1 MRTAEE
7 ERQRLIGVAFGLATF
22 LFWGLAPIYFH
33 VMSFVGPF
41 ELLAH
46 RVLWS
51 AVVLAPLVAFA
62 RSGRAIRS
70 ALRDRRTLLAL
81 GGSTLLISL
90 NWLIFIIAI
99 FAGRLLEVS
108 LGYYLNP
115 LINVLIALIFLGERL
130 SRLQWIG
137 VTLAA
142 LGVANLTL
150 RYEGFPWISLGL
162 ALCFGF
168 YGLIRKQTRLGPR
181 DGLFLETLLMLP
193 LALAFLIWLQI
204 TGESSFLASGS
215 REKDLLIAAS
225 GIITAVPL
233 IWFAAAARRLAY
245 ATIGVMQY
253 IAPTLHF
260 LLAILVFGEDFTR
273 VHAVTFTF
281 IWLGVACFTLGSL
294 DGFASRIASRW
305 LHKASQGDA

>member
-7 ERQRLIGVAFGLATF
+7 EREAHRRRFRSSDLS
-22 LFWGLAPIYFH
+22 WGWPHLLPRH
-33 VMSFVGPF
+33 VFVGP
-41 ELLAH
+41 LSCGY
-46 RVLWS
+46 RVLCLLSCWRPGGVRAFAGVAQPFAIGAPS
-51 AVVLAPLVAFA
+51 WRWVAPL
-62 RSGRAIRS
+62 SS
-70 ALRDRRTLLAL
+70 PQLADL
-81 GGSTLLISL
+81 
-90 NWLIFIIAI
+90 IIAI

-193 LALAFLIWLQI
+193 LALAFLIWLQL

-260 LLAILVFGEDFTR
+260 LLAIRVFGEDFTR